1 MASHRSARMAEDIK
15 REISFLIRTF
25 KDPRVDGSNL
35 SVVRVDIAGDC
46 SFAKVYISSLKGFS
60 DSKLA
65 VKALASACGYVK
77 RAISN
82 KLRLKKSPDIRF
94 IADDSIEY
102 GSHLDEIF
110 LKMHD
115 KKQVLGHD

>member
-1 MASHRSARMAEDIK
+1 MAGHKSERMAEDIK
-15 REISFLIRTF
+15 REVSFLIRAF
-25 KDPRVDGSNL
+25 KDPRVDCQNL
-35 SVVRVDIAGDC
+35 SVVRVDVLGDC
-46 SFAKVYISSLKGFS
+46 SFAKVYVSSLKGMN

-65 VKALASACGYVK
+65 AKALTGASGYVK

-82 KLRLKKSPDIRF
+82 KLRLKKSPEIRF

-110 LKMHD
+110 SKMHE
-115 KKQVLGHD
+115 GESMFI